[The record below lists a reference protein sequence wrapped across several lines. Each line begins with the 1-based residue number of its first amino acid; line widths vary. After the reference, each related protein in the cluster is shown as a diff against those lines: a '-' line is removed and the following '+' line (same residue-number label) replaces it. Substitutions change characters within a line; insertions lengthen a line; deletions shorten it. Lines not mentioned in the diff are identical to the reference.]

1 MENTNNNP
9 TTSDNGKTVAI
20 VAYITLIGWIIA
32 LVMNSSNKTSLGG
45 FHIRQALGLI
55 IVAICVAI
63 IRIPL
68 FFIPFLGWGVGLAL
82 SIGVLIFWILGL
94 VSAAN
99 SEEKPLPLIGD
110 MFQNWFAS
118 IGK

>member
-1 MENTNNNP
+1 MENTNNTATP
-9 TTSDNGKTVAI
+9 DQGKTIAI
-20 VAYITLIGWIIA
+20 LAYITLIGWIIA
-32 LVMNSSNKTSLGG
+32 IVMHGSNKTSLGA

-55 IVAICVAI
+55 IIAICVAI
-63 IRIPL
+63 IRLPL
-68 FFIPFLGWGVGLAL
+68 FFIPFLGWAIGLAL
-82 SIGVLIFWILGL
+82 SIGILIFWILGL

-99 SEEKPLPLIGD
+99 GEEKPLPIFGQ